1 MIFNII
7 KTIHIISVISW
18 MAGLLYL
25 PRIFVY
31 HADPSITKD
40 TSSTFKIMEKKL
52 FNYIM
57 IPAAMLTWIT
67 GVSMIYYSGLQN
79 WLTLKIIFVLALTV
93 FHLYCGRWLNLFA
106 LDKNINSDKFFR
118 IRNEF
123 PTIIMILVI
132 ITVVFKPFS

>member
-67 GVSMIYYSGLQN
+67 GISMIYYLGLTN
-79 WLTLKIIFVLALTV
+79 WLILKIIFVLALTV

>member
-1 MIFNII
+1 
-7 KTIHIISVISW
+7 

>member
-40 TSSTFKIMEKKL
+40 ISSTFKIMEKKL

-57 IPAAMLTWIT
+57 TPAAMLTWIT
-67 GVSMIYYSGLQN
+67 GISMIYYLGLQN
-79 WLTLKIIFVLALTV
+79 WIILKIIFVLVLTV
-93 FHLYCGRWLNLFA
+93 FHLYCGKWLNLFA
-106 LDKNINSDKFFR
+106 LDKNVNSDKFFR

>member
-67 GVSMIYYSGLQN
+67 GISMIYYSGLQN
-79 WLTLKIIFVLALTV
+79 WLILKIIFVLALTI
-93 FHLYCGRWLNLFA
+93 FHLYCGKWLNLFA

-123 PTIIMILVI
+123 PTIVMILII

>member
-57 IPAAMLTWIT
+57 TPAAMLTWIT
-67 GVSMIYYSGLQN
+67 GISMIYYLGLQN
-79 WLTLKIIFVLALTV
+79 WIILKIIFVLVLTV
-93 FHLYCGRWLNLFA
+93 FHLYCGKWLNLFA
-106 LDKNINSDKFFR
+106 LDKNINSGKFFR

-123 PTIIMILVI
+123 PTIIMIIII

>member
-7 KTIHIISVISW
+7 KTVHIISVISW

-31 HADPSITKD
+31 HSDPSITKD
-40 TSSTFKIMEKKL
+40 TSSTFKIMGKKL
-52 FNYIM
+52 YNYIM

-67 GVSMIYYSGLQN
+67 GISMIYYLGLQN
-79 WLTLKIIFVLALTV
+79 WLILKIIFVFALTV
-93 FHLYCGRWLNLFA
+93 FHLYCGKWLNLFA

>member
-67 GVSMIYYSGLQN
+67 GISMIYYLGLQN
-79 WLTLKIIFVLALTV
+79 WIILKIIFVLVLTV

>member
-31 HADPSITKD
+31 HSDPLITKD

-123 PTIIMILVI
+123 PTIIMIIII

>member
-57 IPAAMLTWIT
+57 TPAAMLTWIT
-67 GVSMIYYSGLQN
+67 GISMIYYLGSQN
-79 WLTLKIIFVLALTV
+79 WLILKIIFVLALTV
-93 FHLYCGRWLNLFA
+93 FHLYCGKWLNLFA

-123 PTIIMILVI
+123 PTIIMIIII

>member
-31 HADPSITKD
+31 HSDPLITKD

-106 LDKNINSDKFFR
+106 IDKNINSDKFFR

>member
-79 WLTLKIIFVLALTV
+79 WLILKIIFVLALTV
-93 FHLYCGRWLNLFA
+93 FHLYCGKWLNLFA

>member
-1 MIFNII
+1 
-7 KTIHIISVISW
+7 

-93 FHLYCGRWLNLFA
+93 FHLYCGIWLNLFA